1 MNGQIW
7 PQQHAAKLHRPLRRK
22 IRQLSKSGGSKP
34 AAIPVIIQLKHPI
47 TPARLQA
54 LKRHAGSHALPVLH
68 KLPLLQSI
76 ATRISM
82 DCLKRMC
89 CCGGVRKIYLDG
101 IKKTSLHIATP
112 SIGSTAVQRKKGL
125 TGKGVN
131 IAILDTGVFPH
142 PDLTRPINRIIAF
155 KDLVNHRR
163 TPYDD
168 NGHGTHTA
176 GDAAGNGW
184 SSKGK
189 YKAPAPEAGI
199 VGVKV
204 LDQNGNGY
212 DSTIIKGIEW
222 CIANRK
228 RLKLRILS
236 MSFGGPV
243 NSPCSDDPLCQA
255 VEQAVKAGLSVV
267 IAAGNGGP
275 GYGTIETPGNSP
287 SAITVGAVDDR
298 RTLLQADDRI
308 AWFSSRGPVPG
319 GGKKPDLIAPGE
331 SIISLR
337 APCSKLDRESPYLR
351 VGKKYFTLSGT
362 SMSTPIVSGAAA
374 QLLQSRPSLSP
385 LQVKTLL
392 KKNTFRL
399 KLNANTAGSGEVNV
413 RFLLS
418 CRKRPR
424 PVTFRK
430 PRRQKVLP
438 ARRYQ
443 SM

>member
-1 MNGQIW
+1 MDGQIW
-7 PQQHAAKLHRPLRRK
+7 LQQYAAKLHRPLRQK
-22 IRQLSKSGGSKP
+22 IQRLSKSGGAKP
-34 AAIPVIIQLKHPI
+34 AAIPVIIQLKHKI
-47 TPARLQA
+47 TPARLHS
-54 LKRHAGSHALPVLH
+54 LKRHAGSNALPVLH
-68 KLPLLQSI
+68 RLPLLHSVSS
-76 ATRISM
+76 RISV

-89 CCGGVRKIYLDG
+89 GCGGVKKIYLDG
-101 IKKTSLHIATP
+101 IKKMSLNIATP

-125 TGKGVN
+125 TGKGIN
-131 IAILDTGVFPH
+131 IAVLDTGVFPH
-142 PDLTRPINRIIAF
+142 PDLTRPSNRIIAF
-155 KDLVNHRR
+155 KDFVNHRR
-163 TPYDD
+163 NPYDD

-189 YKAPAPEAGI
+189 YRGPAPEAGI

-236 MSFGGPV
+236 MSLGGPV

-275 GYGTIETPGNSP
+275 GYGTIESPGNSP

-298 RTLLQADDRI
+298 RTLPQADDRI
-308 AWFSSRGPVPG
+308 TWFSSRGPTQG
-319 GGKKPDLIAPGE
+319 GGKKPDLVAPGE

-337 APCSKLDRESPYLR
+337 APYSTLDRENPNLR
-351 VGKKYFTLSGT
+351 IGKKYFVLSGT
-362 SMSTPIVSGAAA
+362 SMSTPIVSGATA
-374 QLLQSRPSLSP
+374 QLLQRKPCLSP
-385 LQVKTLL
+385 LQVKTIL

-399 KLNANTAGSGEVNV
+399 KLNANTAGSGEINV
-413 RFLLS
+413 RFLQ
-418 CRKRPR
+418 CRKRSR
-424 PVTFRK
+424 QLLTVK
-430 PRRQKVLP
+430 PKRQ
-438 ARRYQ
+438 
-443 SM
+443 